1 MRISP
6 VALPTISGLT
16 IATLATLNHFLNDGY
31 ASMLGPLGPALREH
45 FHTSIGSIA
54 FLAAVFSFTSSFLQ
68 PFLGILGERLDRR
81 VMMALGP
88 AFTGIGLTLM
98 GQMPSFGFLIVLVGI
113 AGLGSGFFHPAGA
126 AYVAQNSPASRRGLW
141 ASWFS
146 AGGTAGM
153 ALGPIFATRLGLP
166 NLHWA
171 MPLGI
176 ILGAICFVLTPSAK
190 SQRGSSHISQYLEVF
205 RGPMVKLWGMAVL
218 RTLTAT
224 AYGSLLPFILKARG
238 YGDTEIAISLVLMA
252 LGTAIGGIVGGR
264 ISDKIGRIPVLRSSI
279 ALVIPFY
286 VLLILSD
293 PSRVWF
299 YPLAFVVS
307 AVINASIPVG
317 VVTAQEY
324 APKQVALASSIMMGF
339 SWGTAGML
347 YWFVGLLADAIG
359 PIQASLWSV
368 VLLLPSIWLASQLP
382 EPSRV
387 GLERERA

>member
-1 MRISP
+1 
-6 VALPTISGLT
+6 
-16 IATLATLNHFLNDGY
+16 
-31 ASMLGPLGPALREH
+31 
-45 FHTSIGSIA
+45 
-54 FLAAVFSFTSSFLQ
+54 
-68 PFLGILGERLDRR
+68 
-81 VMMALGP
+81 
-88 AFTGIGLTLM
+88 M
-98 GQMPSFGFLIVLVGI
+98 GQMPSFGFLIVLVAL

-126 AYVAQNSPASRRGLW
+126 AYVSQYSPPSRRGLW

-176 ILGAICFVLTPSAK
+176 VLGAICYVLTPSAK
-190 SQRGSSHISQYLEVF
+190 SERKSSGVSEYLEVF

-218 RTLTAT
+218 RTLASM
-224 AYGSLLPFILKARG
+224 AYVSLLPFILKSKG
-238 YGDTEIAISLVLMA
+238 YGDGTVATALVLIA
-252 LGTAIGGIVGGR
+252 LGTALGGIVGGR

-286 VLLILSD
+286 VALILSD

-339 SWGTAGML
+339 SWGTAGVL

-368 VLLLPSIWLASQLP
+368 ALLLPSIWLASQLP
-382 EPSRV
+382 DPR
-387 GLERERA
+387 GGAARG